1 MTIYEH
7 LLIPKIIHQT
17 GPSDISK
24 WHPLWIHCQQSWKN
38 THTDFEYR
46 FWTDEQIDELIQIH
60 YPQYYDMYSNFPVHI
75 MKIDFV
81 RFAILH
87 KYGGIYADL
96 DVFCYRNFHSNLTRP
111 AYIVENPYGNDPFEN
126 SLMCSAP
133 GSEFFVHCMELSLER
148 WNYTKRVNPK
158 IISNV
163 SVISKDRDFGLILR
177 PYIVF
182 FITGTQ
188 LLSSAYRNHSSLT
201 GTLPGMIF
209 NNNDMS
215 YDTTFFTKHVHTG
228 LWGKENIELAS
239 EMSSSYESL
248 RSISVN
254 QFDFY
259 TDYTNGNYM
268 KQHMLDIYKN
278 DNETQPKLGTTSYDY
293 S

>member
-1 MTIYEH
+1 MIISKKPA
-7 LLIPKIIHQT
+7 IPKIIHQT
-17 GPSDISK
+17 GPEDLSK
-24 WHPLWIHCQQSWKN
+24 WHPIWIKCQQSWKD
-38 THTDFEYR
+38 THPDFEYR
-46 FWTDEQIDELIQIH
+46 FWSDDQIDDLIQNH
-60 YPQYYDMYSNFPVHI
+60 YPQYYDMYSNFPAHI

-96 DVFCYRNFHSNLTRP
+96 DIFCYQNFYSDLTSP

-133 GSEFFVHCMELSLER
+133 GSEFFVRCMDLSLER
-148 WNYTKRVNPK
+148 WNYTKRVNPEM
-158 IISNV
+158 IDNV
-163 SVISKDRDFGLILR
+163 GIISKDRNFGLILR

-188 LLSSAYRNHSSLT
+188 LLSSAYRQFANLT
-201 GTLPGMIF
+201 DTLPGMLF

-215 YDTTFFTKHVHTG
+215 YDPEYRTKHVHTG
-228 LWGKENIELAS
+228 LWGKENIELVS
-239 EMSSSYESL
+239 ELGETYKSL
-248 RSISVN
+248 RNIPVE

-259 TDYTNGNYM
+259 VDYTNGNYM
-268 KQHMLDIYKN
+268 KENTLDVFKN
-278 DNETQPKLGTTSYDY
+278 DNEPQPVLGTSYDY